1 MDLAVVATGV
11 IRDSFPKGD
20 ITVSDAFNVSALGI
34 GADRITGYPL
44 VSVYLTGAELK
55 TVAEVDASVSSLM
68 SAAQLY
74 PSGMAWT
81 FNPHRM
87 ILNKVT
93 DVYMTT
99 DQVGEEEPLTQE
111 KLENIQDDKL
121 YRVVSGLYS
130 AQMLGAVEGQS
141 KGILK
146 ITPKNADG
154 EPITDFEKYIIHDQN
169 GAEVKEWYALASYL
183 ESFSENDEGVSV
195 VPERYE
201 KTENRKV
208 INDSRN
214 PIELLKHPNKIA
226 LVIYAVI
233 LVLILLIVLVVRICY
248 TKIRARKNKKENK

>member
-1 MDLAVVATGV
+1 M
-11 IRDSFPKGD
+11 
-20 ITVSDAFNVSALGI
+20 
-34 GADRITGYPL
+34 
-44 VSVYLTGAELK
+44 
-55 TVAEVDASVSSLM
+55 SSLM

-121 YRVVSGLYS
+121 SSGLMRLLYAARAS
-130 AQMLGAVEGQS
+130 GQS

-214 PIELLKHPNKIA
+214 PIELLKHP
-226 LVIYAVI
+226 
-233 LVLILLIVLVVRICY
+233 
-248 TKIRARKNKKENK
+248 E

>member
-1 MDLAVVATGV
+1 
-11 IRDSFPKGD
+11 
-20 ITVSDAFNVSALGI
+20 
-34 GADRITGYPL
+34 
-44 VSVYLTGAELK
+44 
-55 TVAEVDASVSSLM
+55 
-68 SAAQLY
+68 
-74 PSGMAWT
+74 
-81 FNPHRM
+81 
-87 ILNKVT
+87 
-93 DVYMTT
+93 MTT
-99 DQVGEEEPLTQE
+99 DQVGKEEPLTQE

-201 KTENRKV
+201 KTEDRKV
-208 INDSRN
+208 IDDSRN